1 MNDQHQIGTLSE
13 KSLHA
18 SLKDWYAKPGDKIE
32 EKVENYYIDILR
44 GKHIIEIQTRT
55 LAALKKK
62 IAALADDYTI
72 QIIHPIA
79 KEKWIVRA
87 TKKGKEKSRRKSP
100 KRGRIEDVFNEL
112 VNAPNLIQH
121 KNVSLKVVF
130 IQMEEIW
137 VDDGKGS
144 WRRKKWSIG
153 DRRLVKVLDE
163 VEFKSPSDFLSL
175 LPKSLPKQFTNK
187 ALAEQLKI
195 TTRAVGRM
203 TYAMRKMGILE
214 VVGKEG
220 QAYLLEISR

>member
-1 MNDQHQIGTLSE
+1 MSAEHQIGTLSE

-18 SLKDWYAKPGDKIE
+18 SLKNWYAKPGDKIE
-32 EKVENYYIDILR
+32 EKVGNYHIDILR
-44 GKHIIEIQTRT
+44 GKHIIEIQTRS

-62 IAALADDYTI
+62 TAALADDYTI

-100 KRGRIEDVFNEL
+100 KQGRIEDVFNEL

-144 WRRKKWSIG
+144 WRRKRWSIG

-187 ALAEQLKI
+187 QLAEQLNTPIRTVQK
-195 TTRAVGRM
+195 M

-220 QAYLLEISR
+220 RAYLLETSR